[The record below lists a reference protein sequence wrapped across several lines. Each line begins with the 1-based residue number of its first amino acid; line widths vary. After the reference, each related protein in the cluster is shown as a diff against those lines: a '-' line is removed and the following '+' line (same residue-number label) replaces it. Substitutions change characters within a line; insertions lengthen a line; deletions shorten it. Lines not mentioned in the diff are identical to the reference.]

1 MQENPREMP
10 FEFFDVTA
18 DIGYRAYGD
27 TLNQAFENAGLALFE
42 VITDTSV
49 LKPSIKKTISLKSED
64 KKALLFDWLNEL
76 IFLHDAEYLVFSCF
90 QVDISGDEIKGYQ
103 LDAVVWGEE
112 FEQSQHESRDEVKA
126 VTYHLMEIEKDDGY
140 RIQVIVDV

>member
-1 MQENPREMP
+1 MQDNPREMP

-27 TLNQAFENAGLALFE
+27 TLDQAFENAGLALFE
-42 VITDTSV
+42 VITDTSA
-49 LKPSIKKTISLKSED
+49 LKPLIKKTISLKSED
-64 KKALLFDWLNEL
+64 KKALLYDWLNEL
-76 IFLHDAEYLVFSCF
+76 IFLHDVEYLVFSRF
-90 QVDISGDEIKGYQ
+90 QVDISGDENKGYQ

-112 FEQSQHESRDEVKA
+112 FEQYHHESRDEVKA

-140 RIQVIVDV
+140 WLQVILDV

>member
-90 QVDISGDEIKGYQ
+90 QVDISGDESNGYQ

>member
-49 LKPSIKKTISLKSED
+49 LKLSIKKTISLKSED

-90 QVDISGDEIKGYQ
+90 QVDISGDESNGYQ

>member
-1 MQENPREMP
+1 MP

-90 QVDISGDEIKGYQ
+90 QVDISGDESNGYQ

>member
-64 KKALLFDWLNEL
+64 KKALLYDWLNEL
-76 IFLHDAEYLVFSCF
+76 IFLHDAEYLVFSRF